1 MYNRYRSP
9 DVSFFPANS
18 QSSLLLGQ
26 ETSDPN
32 IQYGIRR
39 RVKAFVGSISHFF
52 LYAGP
57 ITDAEVRNAYN
68 KIPSERNLLVGWD
81 QFAGKAKGGD
91 ISETQFKKDQYPF

>member
-1 MYNRYRSP
+1 MYNRYQIP
-9 DVSFFPANS
+9 DVTFFPANS

-52 LYAGP
+52 LYGRP
-57 ITDAEVRNAYN
+57 ITDTEVRDAYN
-68 KIPSERNLLVGWD
+68 KMPSERDLIVGWD
-81 QFAGKAKGGD
+81 QFAGKAKGGRV
-91 ISETQFKKDQYPF
+91 IETQFKNDKYPF